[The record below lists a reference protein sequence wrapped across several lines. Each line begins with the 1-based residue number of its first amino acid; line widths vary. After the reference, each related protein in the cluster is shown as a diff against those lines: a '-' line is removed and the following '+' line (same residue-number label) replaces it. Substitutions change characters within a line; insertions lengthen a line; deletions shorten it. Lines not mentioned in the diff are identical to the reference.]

1 MYYACMR
8 NTLRTPKVLKPAW
21 IGALRGF
28 GPDKL
33 YMFYI
38 RGTLPPIAAL
48 SGDKLGGALWPRR
61 FAPAA
66 CS

>member
-1 MYYACMR
+1 MH
-8 NTLRTPKVLKPAW
+8 TPKPSKPAW

-28 GPDKL
+28 GLDKL

-38 RGTLPPIAAL
+38 RGTLTPIAAL
-48 SGDKLGGALWPRR
+48 SGDKLKGALWPRR